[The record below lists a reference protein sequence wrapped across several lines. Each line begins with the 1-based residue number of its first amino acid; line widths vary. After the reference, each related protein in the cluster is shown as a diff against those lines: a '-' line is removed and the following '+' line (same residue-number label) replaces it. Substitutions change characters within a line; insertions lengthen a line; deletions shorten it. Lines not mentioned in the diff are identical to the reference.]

1 MAKTRRQF
9 AGGAVASTLTG
20 SVAASGVTTF
30 GVAASTNWSTSTTIP
45 FYVVVSPQTSSEE
58 KMLVT
63 LSSNTLT
70 IVSRAVDGTS
80 AASHAS
86 GAAIY
91 PVFTAKDADEA
102 NELTAKYANR
112 GSIVYQGASTFEEL
126 VKGTQGHALVIGS
139 NDPAWG
145 QVDTVGI
152 KDDAVTTAKI
162 ALGAVGSDEI
172 ATDAV
177 TATEIAADAVTTA
190 KILDLNVTTAKIA
203 DDAVTLDKLATAVL
217 NALVPVGTI
226 AMFGN
231 AVPPTGWLLCNGDA
245 IDAGYTIL
253 KGLVGNNTPD
263 LKGRFALGDNATL
276 NLLATGGSF
285 TIGTTNLPAHSHAN
299 TASASTTVGILDPT
313 HSHTGTV
320 DAGGTHNH
328 AQEVESTSSTGESHS
343 HGTSGTAGNPDG
355 SNTTGNDDTA
365 TSGNHSHTFTSAAAA
380 TGISATAATTVTM
393 TNAETGGAQDY
404 FQPYLVV
411 NYIIKHD

>member
-9 AGGAVASTLTG
+9 AGGAVASTLTS

-70 IVSRAVDGTS
+70 VVSRGVDGTS

-126 VKGTQGHALVIGS
+126 VKGTQGHALVIGA

-145 QVDTVGI
+145 QVGTVGI
-152 KDDAVTTAKI
+152 ADDAITAAKI
-162 ALGAVGSDEI
+162 ASGAVGSDEI
-172 ATDAV
+172 ATNAV
-177 TATEIAADAVTTA
+177 TATEIASDAVTTA
-190 KILDLNVTTAKIA
+190 KILDANVTTAKIA
-203 DDAVTLDKLATAVL
+203 DANVTLAKLATAVA

-226 AMFGN
+226 TAYAG
-231 AVPPTGWLLCNGDA
+231 ATAPTGWLLCDGTSTS
-245 IDAGYTIL
+245 GYTSL
-253 KGLVGNNTPD
+253 AALVGSTTPD
-263 LKGRFALGDNATL
+263 FRGRFLIGDNASLT
-276 NLLATGGSF
+276 LLATGGST
-285 TIGTTNLPAHSHAN
+285 TIATTNLPAHSHAN
-299 TASASTTVGILDPT
+299 TATASTTVSISDPGHT
-313 HSHTGTV
+313 H
-320 DAGGTHNH
+320 A
-328 AQEVESTSSTGESHS
+328 STALGYEIGSSQFSPSGSAS
-343 HGTSGTAGNPDG
+343 NWGYDVGTA
-355 SNTTGNDDTA
+355 
-365 TSGNHSHTFTSAAAA
+365 AAS
-380 TGISATAATTVTM
+380 TGISATASTTVTM
-393 TNAETGGAQDY
+393 SNAETGGAQAY
-404 FQPYLVV
+404 YQPYGVV